1 MLSKIFTMLFINNY
15 NITKVHNEFEN
26 IKRIV
31 NFCKHSSILFLKTT
45 LLTFID
51 IIHIILLDDY
61 FPI

>member
-1 MLSKIFTMLFINNY
+1 MLSKIFTILFINNY

-51 IIHIILLDDY
+51 IHIILLDDY

>member
-31 NFCKHSSILFLKTT
+31 NFHRYFFLKQ
-45 LLTFID
+45 L
-51 IIHIILLDDY
+51 Y
-61 FPI
+61 